1 MGIAALPASLPPCHW
16 KPAQSGIGIQI
27 SLPISA
33 WHSSWWPVST
43 WLEEKVPDLRS
54 REIQPVLKP
63 AQNRSIVY
71 KASCLE
77 VGSIFFS
84 TVFIFIKT
92 QITRRQCI
100 SNRDLKRKR
109 KGLWEV
115 KLLLQLN
122 SGFYGNKGCFVWLEP
137 LPPPTAPD
145 NVFVWPTFL
154 LLHSSSLPPSVSS
167 NNTHCH
173 RSRKEI
179 KTHSIWAELN
189 HEAGKGPGRWELAFA
204 QRTRAI
210 ILFLASCF
218 VPFSSGSWLL
228 VLHSFHA

>member
-1 MGIAALPASLPPCHW
+1 MVFKLVCQSQPGTALGGLSVHGL
-16 KPAQSGIGIQI
+16 KKRYQI
-27 SLPISA
+27 SDPGRSSQFSNLPGIEAS
-33 WHSSWWPVST
+33 
-43 WLEEKVPDLRS
+43 
-54 REIQPVLKP
+54 
-63 AQNRSIVY
+63 VY
-71 KASCLE
+71 KAGCLE

-84 TVFIFIKT
+84 TDFIFIKT
-92 QITRRQCI
+92 QITRRQCL

-122 SGFYGNKGCFVWLEP
+122 SGFYGNKGCFVWQEP

-189 HEAGKGPGRWELAFA
+189 HEAGKWPGRWELAFA
-204 QRTRAI
+204 QRTG
-210 ILFLASCF
+210 ASCF
-218 VPFSSGSWLL
+218 IPGLLFCSFFKRVRASSSPLFSRITHTFR
-228 VLHSFHA
+228 VSFQ